1 MALPSFTMRQL
12 LEAGVH
18 FGHNTRRWNPK
29 MAPFIFGV
37 RNKIHIIDLQ
47 QTVPM
52 LYRAMQAARD
62 VSTSGGR
69 VLFVG
74 TKRQASRPIA
84 EAAKRCGQY
93 YVNHRWLGG
102 MLTNWKTA
110 SVSIRRLRELDELLT
125 KDDVGFTKKEL
136 LKIERERDKL
146 DRSLGGIRELG
157 SLPDILFV
165 IDTVKESIAVQEA
178 NKLGIPVVAVID
190 SNSNHDHITY
200 PIPGNDDSMRAIE
213 LYCSLFADTVLD
225 GLQEAIAASAGD
237 VGAMEETLMEVL
249 PAETPA
255 KKSEKTPEK
264 AIPKAAV
271 EETPAAAAA
280 APKAAAPGVAA
291 GKVTLETPPVSLA
304 PVEEPAAA
312 ATEIPQEKKVKGPKV
327 AAKEIPAGKA
337 TTKKET
343 KKDGEKKVPEK
354 KAPTKKTAPK
364 IGAPKKEAKK
374 ALPKAGVK
382 KKASARKADKDD
394 KKSAV
399 EKGEE
404 EASKK
409 KSAVKKKDKKS

>member
-18 FGHNTRRWNPK
+18 FGHHTRRWNPK

-190 SNSNHDHITY
+190 SNSNPDHITY

-225 GLQEAIAASAGD
+225 GLQEAVAASAGD

-249 PAETPA
+249 PAETPT
-255 KKSEKTPEK
+255 KESEKTPEK
-264 AIPKAAV
+264 EIPKAAV

-291 GKVTLETPPVSLA
+291 GKVTIETPPVSLA

-364 IGAPKKEAKK
+364 RGAPKKEAKK

-404 EASKK
+404 EALKK

>member
-18 FGHNTRRWNPK
+18 FGHHTRRWNPK

-74 TKRQASRPIA
+74 TKRQASRHIA

-178 NKLGIPVVAVID
+178 NKLGIPVVA
-190 SNSNHDHITY
+190 
-200 PIPGNDDSMRAIE
+200 
-213 LYCSLFADTVLD
+213 
-225 GLQEAIAASAGD
+225 
-237 VGAMEETLMEVL
+237 
-249 PAETPA
+249 
-255 KKSEKTPEK
+255 
-264 AIPKAAV
+264 
-271 EETPAAAAA
+271 
-280 APKAAAPGVAA
+280 
-291 GKVTLETPPVSLA
+291 
-304 PVEEPAAA
+304 
-312 ATEIPQEKKVKGPKV
+312 
-327 AAKEIPAGKA
+327 
-337 TTKKET
+337 
-343 KKDGEKKVPEK
+343 
-354 KAPTKKTAPK
+354 
-364 IGAPKKEAKK
+364 
-374 ALPKAGVK
+374 
-382 KKASARKADKDD
+382 
-394 KKSAV
+394 
-399 EKGEE
+399 
-404 EASKK
+404 
-409 KSAVKKKDKKS
+409 